1 MEKVTISELKNQL
14 SALLKKV
21 RAGESVLILDR
32 NRPIAR
38 LESVEQRGPID
49 GRLARLE
56 SEGLLRRAAQPF
68 PRKLL
73 DEPPPEVGESVLDA
87 LIEER
92 RSGR

>member
-1 MEKVTISELKNQL
+1 MEKVTISQLKNQL
-14 SALLKKV
+14 SAYLKKV

-32 NRPIAR
+32 NRPVAR

-49 GRLARLE
+49 DRLAGLE
-56 SEGLLRRAAQPF
+56 SEGLLRRATRPF
-68 PRKLL
+68 PKQLL
-73 DEPPPEVGESVLDA
+73 NESPPEVGESVLDA